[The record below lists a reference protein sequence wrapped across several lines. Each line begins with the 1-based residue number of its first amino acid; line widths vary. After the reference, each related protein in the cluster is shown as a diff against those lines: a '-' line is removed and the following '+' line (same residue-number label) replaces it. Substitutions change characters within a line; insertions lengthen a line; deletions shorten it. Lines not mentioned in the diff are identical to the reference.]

1 MHQLVTAWHVRSRIR
16 TSEAWVCRQLLEL
29 FLPARPGLI
38 SDHVQFILILFRVFR
53 SCSVHS
59 GLPQRILIMLH
70 TQQLVSGRVSLDLRV
85 DRLAKL
91 PADPLQ
97 ALLARQLELNSG
109 VRSLPLLYSDKMN
122 LSVVTVTSSTA
133 PKSRTGIW
141 DAIRA
146 RSGIFTGEI
155 LEDLQSAI
163 T

>member
-59 GLPQRILIMLH
+59 GLHQRILIMLH

-109 VRSLPLLYSDKMN
+109 VRSLPLLYSDKTN
-122 LSVVTVTSSTA
+122 LTVVTVTFSTA
-133 PKSRTGIW
+133 PKS
-141 DAIRA
+141 
-146 RSGIFTGEI
+146 
-155 LEDLQSAI
+155 
-163 T
+163 